1 VRVDSGPGRAGSGE
15 GSTDAR
21 GGVVV
26 DMTGRVNEVD
36 RWRHCEIPRGPQAAS
51 CRQLAGHSE
60 GEEAYRF
67 DTGCPVADP
76 GPERA

>member
-1 VRVDSGPGRAGSGE
+1 
-15 GSTDAR
+15 
-21 GGVVV
+21 
-26 DMTGRVNEVD
+26 MTGRVNEVD